1 MLCMEERI
9 ISYEHNNQINKI
21 ISKLNSKEFF
31 LTKHKTALKQLY
43 FKKFNSRPALKIM
56 EDE

>member
-1 MLCMEERI
+1 MEERI